1 MENLWEIWE
10 DGYKPMNIIVIS
22 CYIYHKP
29 WNSATPM
36 KTTSVHDIYNKPYR
50 IQLLFRQLNASS
62 NGGDPVCYFRIR
74 CNL

>member
-36 KTTSVHDIYNKPYR
+36 KTTSVHDIYNKPY
-50 IQLLFRQLNASS
+50 I
-62 NGGDPVCYFRIR
+62 
-74 CNL
+74 